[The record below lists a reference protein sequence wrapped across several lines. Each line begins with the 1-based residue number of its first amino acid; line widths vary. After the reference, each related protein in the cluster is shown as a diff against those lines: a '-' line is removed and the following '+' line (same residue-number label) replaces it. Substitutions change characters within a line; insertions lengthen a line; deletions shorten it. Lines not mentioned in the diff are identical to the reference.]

1 MGKET
6 VIPSLAYIHEEVKK
20 AAARGLLC
28 SQIVIDIGL
37 GELGM
42 YNHDVVKA
50 AGGLVGA
57 MGFQGVT
64 CGTLTGAA
72 CLLTFAAVDKVDRGV
87 YLLIEELEARF
98 NKLID
103 KYPGNRCADIL
114 DYDPTKIPAEVC
126 SPLIAGAIHIAL
138 ELLET
143 VGLTRQIKEQ
153 QALETNLLLT
163 GSRANLE

>member
-1 MGKET
+1 MA
-6 VIPSLAYIHEEVKK
+6 IPSIEYIHQEVKK
-20 AAARGLLC
+20 AASKGLLC
-28 SQIVIDIGL
+28 SQIIIDIGL
-37 GELGM
+37 RELGM
-42 YNHDVVKA
+42 YSHDVVKA

-64 CGTLTGAA
+64 CGALTGAG
-72 CLLTFAAVDKVDRGV
+72 CLLTFAAVDKIDRGV

-114 DYDPTKIPAEVC
+114 DYDPSKIPTEVC

-143 VGLTRQIKEQ
+143 AGRTRQIKEEQ
-153 QALETNLLLT
+153 ELENGLLLT